1 MKSFIFL
8 FLGASSSVH
17 CRLNC
22 NVSALVQLK
31 AKGKAGS
38 SDQLCC
44 QVSYQADQNGFF
56 QGSSSFPRQAGGDS
70 VPVSEWQAS
79 VGLLPKTAMA
89 HVHLACPRGA
99 VPARVTDAWLGW
111 MGAAQ
116 LIKALQWHLTAARLF
131 LLQLCSV
138 DKGKVAQGEVFVD
151 LLISQHPTSTAAHTS
166 YSICN
171 TVTQA
176 KSDRKQGFFT

>member
-1 MKSFIFL
+1 M
-8 FLGASSSVH
+8 
-17 CRLNC
+17 
-22 NVSALVQLK
+22 
-31 AKGKAGS
+31 
-38 SDQLCC
+38 
-44 QVSYQADQNGFF
+44 
-56 QGSSSFPRQAGGDS
+56 
-70 VPVSEWQAS
+70 
-79 VGLLPKTAMA
+79 
-89 HVHLACPRGA
+89 
-99 VPARVTDAWLGW
+99 PARVTDAWLGW

-138 DKGKVAQGEVFVD
+138 DKGKVAQGEMFVD